1 MFYEFNTT
9 SLVVDFINQL
19 LASTPIPVYETVQA
33 GDTILLGRYYIYD
46 HYVIRCIRTG
56 TFNPEALNYVDDG
69 ANYILVNNG
78 IITYENYVPS
88 SNYYSIDMHN
98 RLGRYLSRLKATT
111 GLNLFPFY
119 NCYGGK
125 EITGIKIDS
134 FKKDPLTCGK
144 DYVEG
149 VTQSTDISTWETV
162 KVGPSTITGFTYLSE
177 LSGGYEVTENT
188 TDRLVAVPVKF
199 GHTYTISVECP
210 SRVSG
215 RCFFLTDSG
224 NLLTFDDGYSNI
236 IDPSSYLGGSIFQK
250 GATRFGAPF
259 LYTVPTIENI
269 NDSNLLAK
277 LYAHE
282 VSLYLVLQI
291 PKSCNSAVA
300 VLDGDFVSTPFSI
313 SNLSSSD
320 RQRYTDYD
328 PLMKYTSNFNE
339 DFIRVTPRLLSYNT
353 GISYAFTDRLVE
365 YLAESVINSEDRI
378 AGNIRRIQQVME
390 TKDFQFGRYDKQ
402 WNTYG
407 AWSTSLSEALAR
419 FLTDI
424 DYQSWFKFDQDG
436 NVNRDI
442 EYLLARF
449 GGYNA

>member
-19 LASTPIPVYETVQA
+19 LASTPLPVYDTVQA
-33 GDTILLGRYYIYD
+33 GDIILLGRYYIYNQ
-46 HYVIRCIRTG
+46 YVIKCTKTG
-56 TFNPEALNYVDDG
+56 TFNPDALDYVRDEANYV
-69 ANYILVNNG
+69 LVQDG
-78 IITYENYVPS
+78 IITYENYIPS
-88 SNYYSIDMHN
+88 ADYYSADMHR
-98 RLGRYLSRLKATT
+98 RLARYISRLKATT

-119 NCYGGK
+119 NCYGGR

-144 DYVEG
+144 DHVEG
-149 VTQSTDISTWETV
+149 VTDPNDSSTWQNV
-162 KVGPSTITGFTYLSE
+162 VVGPSTITGFTYLSE
-177 LSGGYEVTENT
+177 LSGGYEVTENS

-215 RCFFLTDSG
+215 RCFFLNDSG
-224 NLLTFDDGYSNI
+224 NLLTFDDGYANI
-236 IDPSSYLGGSIFQK
+236 VDPSSYLGGSIFQK

-269 NDSNLLAK
+269 EDADLLSK

-291 PKSCNSAVA
+291 PKSCGSAIS
-300 VLDGDFVSTPFSI
+300 VLDGDFVSTASSI
-313 SNLSSSD
+313 SNLSSTD
-320 RQRYTDYD
+320 RK
-328 PLMKYTSNFNE
+328 KYTEYDQTLSIDTNAST
-339 DFIRVTPRLLSYNT
+339 DMIRVIPRLLSYNT

-365 YLAESVINSEDRI
+365 YLSESVINSEDRI
-378 AGNIRRIQQVME
+378 AGNIRRIQQTME
-390 TKDFQFGRYDKQ
+390 LRDFQFGRYDKQ

-407 AWSTSLSEALAR
+407 SWHNTLSEALAR
-419 FLTDI
+419 FLKTV

-436 NVNRDI
+436 NVNKDV